1 MKFFIVV
8 AITLLAL
15 ANAQKG
21 EKGKGE
27 KGGKAGKGGSSEEMG
42 DGENKAMC
50 AEPEM
55 LGAICVAG
63 TKLGT
68 KLNAAIAK
76 CSGEEEMAKGRA
88 GRPIK
93 GLFKKL
99 FKRKKG
105 RGNKK
110 GKGFKGGKG
119 GKGGKC
125 TSFDELM
132 EKIDA
137 ETSNHR
143 CVMKKMGWM
152 DTDGNM
158 VQDVHNADML
168 TLNKALTGKIDEAE
182 IEECSKNVFEMMSKK
197 HENNKCASSFDEDQ
211 VVTLEK
217 IRMQM
222 AKGKCAQKI
231 FTALAY
237 LTVSIYSS

>member
-1 MKFFIVV
+1 
-8 AITLLAL
+8 
-15 ANAQKG
+15 
-21 EKGKGE
+21 
-27 KGGKAGKGGSSEEMG
+27 
-42 DGENKAMC
+42 
-50 AEPEM
+50 M

-63 TKLGT
+63 NILGT
-68 KLNAAIAK
+68 KLNAAMAK
-76 CSGEEEMAKGRA
+76 CSGDEEMAKGRA
-88 GRPIK
+88 RRPIQ

-99 FKRKKG
+99 FKRKRGSGNKKGRRNKKG

-110 GKGFKGGKG
+110 GKGFKGSKGDKGGKG

-125 TSFDELM
+125 PSFDELM

-182 IEECSKNVFEMMSKK
+182 IEECSKNVFEMMFKK
-197 HENNKCASSFDEDQ
+197 HEKNKCASSFDEDQ